1 MAQVRWTPQAADDLD
16 AIAEFIARDSSHF
29 AGLFVAD
36 ILQTVDRLA
45 DFPESG
51 RMVPIGGHYGY
62 RGQWIEDHFVDI
74 TKMIEIGKGGQRSVK
89 TIQELGGTM
98 PENLPPAENI
108 KKLEAK
114 KRKQPKALE

>member
-16 AIAEFIARDSSHF
+16 AIAEFIARDSPHF

-51 RMVPIGGHYGY
+51 RIVP
-62 RGQWIEDHFVDI
+62 
-74 TKMIEIGKGGQRSVK
+74 EIGDRSIREV
-89 TIQELGGTM
+89 IFGSYRIIYRRRNEVVEVLAVHHGARLLD
-98 PENLPPAENI
+98 P
-108 KKLEAK
+108 
-114 KRKQPKALE
+114 KRLSL

>member
-16 AIAEFIARDSSHF
+16 ASAEFIARDSPHF

-51 RMVPIGGHYGY
+51 RIVP
-62 RGQWIEDHFVDI
+62 
-74 TKMIEIGKGGQRSVK
+74 EIGDRSIREVIFGSYRIIYRRRNEVVEVLAVHHGARLLDPTK
-89 TIQELGGTM
+89 FRQ
-98 PENLPPAENI
+98 
-108 KKLEAK
+108 
-114 KRKQPKALE
+114 